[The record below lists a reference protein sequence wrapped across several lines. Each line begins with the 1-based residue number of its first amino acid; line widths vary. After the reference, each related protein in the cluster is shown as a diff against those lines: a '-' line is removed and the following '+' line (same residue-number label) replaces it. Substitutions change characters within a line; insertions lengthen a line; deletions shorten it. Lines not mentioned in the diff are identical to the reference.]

1 MESQEEIIKR
11 VEEILASSPEEGA
24 QNMGEIHNEF
34 NDLKASFYG
43 INHQLFL
50 EQQEKFEQE
59 GGDKLEFEPATNP
72 LESKFK
78 ELVNVYRDRRSRW
91 VKAKNDA
98 RKAAL
103 EKKREVIKELE
114 GLIENEENI
123 GKAFDRFKDLQETWD
138 KAGEIDP
145 KHLSKIRNE
154 YKALVDKFYY
164 NININKELKEYD
176 LSKNLELRETIIR
189 KLEELKDEEHIKDI
203 EFILAAS
210 REQWEEC
217 GPVKHDLYADLR
229 ERYYAASRTLNR
241 KIQDFYQSR
250 KAEMAENLTK
260 KQAFIEEIQNMLT
273 QDLSKAKDWK
283 AATDRI
289 EKIREEWKV
298 VGMTERA
305 ANKKAWADLKSVLD
319 EFFSGKR
326 EFHAAKIETFNKA
339 KELKEKLVERAA
351 EFADSDDWKDGA
363 EQLKKLQAEWKK
375 VGSAGPRFENKL
387 WEKFRGHA
395 DKFFNKRKEFYD
407 TKDDRESANQ
417 KAKED
422 LLKKMSKTELK
433 GSKDENLAAI
443 RALMDEWSAIGF
455 VPKKAID
462 KLGKAYKKELDRLYG
477 ALDMAKSEVEA
488 ARFKNR
494 LEGLSGDKNAADQI
508 DRERRGIRRKIQEL
522 ESEKMTYEN
531 NMSFFKYAKDD
542 NPLMLEA
549 KKKIAKV
556 EDQIESLKAKL
567 KLLKQYA

>member
-1 MESQEEIIKR
+1 MESQDEIIKR
-11 VEEILASSPEEGA
+11 VEEILAASPEEGA
-24 QNMGEIHNEF
+24 EKMVEIHVEV
-34 NDLKASFYG
+34 NDLKASFYSM
-43 INHQLFL
+43 NHQMFL
-50 EQQEKFEQE
+50 EQREKFVKD
-59 GGDKLEFEPATNP
+59 GGEEEEFEPATNP

-78 ELVNVYRDRRSRW
+78 ELLNVYRDRRSRW
-91 VKAKNDA
+91 VKAKEDA

-123 GKAFDRFKDLQETWD
+123 GKAFDRFKDLQETWN

-145 KHLSKIRNE
+145 KHLSKIRND

-176 LSKNLELRETIIR
+176 LSKNLELRETIIK
-189 KLEELKDEEHIKDI
+189 KLEELKDEERIKDI
-203 EFILAAS
+203 EFILSAS

-217 GPVKHDLYADLR
+217 GPVKHELYGDLR
-229 ERYYAASRTLNR
+229 ERYYNASRTLNK
-241 KIQDFYQSR
+241 KIQDFYQAR
-250 KAEMAENLTK
+250 KAEMAENLAK
-260 KQAFIEEIQNMLT
+260 KQAFIEEVQELLT
-273 QDLSKAKDWK
+273 KDLSKSKDWK

-289 EKIREEWKV
+289 EKIREEWNK
-298 VGMTERA
+298 VGMVDRA
-305 ANKKAWADLKSVLD
+305 ANKQAWKDLKSSLD

-339 KELKEKLVERAA
+339 KELKEKLVEKAA
-351 EFADSDDWKDGA
+351 EYAESDQWKDGA
-363 EQLKKLQAEWKK
+363 EALKKLQAEWKN

-395 DKFFNKRKEFYD
+395 DKFFNSRKEFYD
-407 TKDDRESANQ
+407 TKDDREAANQ
-417 KAKED
+417 KAKEE

-433 GSKDENLAAI
+433 GSKDENLATI
-443 RALMDEWSAIGF
+443 RGLMDEWSAIGF

-462 KLGKAYKKELDRLYG
+462 KLSKDYKKQLDRLYG
-477 ALDMAKSEVEA
+477 ALDMAKAEVEA

-494 LEGLSGDKNAADQI
+494 LEGMSGDKNSADQI

-531 NMSFFKYAKDD
+531 NMSFFKHAKDD
-542 NPLMLEA
+542 NPLLIEA
-549 KKKIAKV
+549 KKKIQKIA
-556 EDQIESLKAKL
+556 DQIDSLKAKL
-567 KLLKQYA
+567 KLLKQYE